1 MNSKLSSKLQDAH
14 DNYFNFN
21 YDENI
26 LRHVIEVEAGN
37 VDEEV
42 CDVIKENANLPSV
55 WNFFTSEEPITLFL
69 KRQAERYFNFNNRYT
84 DFDRSLN
91 IAEVL

>member
-26 LRHVIEVEAGN
+26 LRHVIEVEASN

-69 KRQAERYFNFNNRYT
+69 NVKLSATLILIT
-84 DFDRSLN
+84 DIPTLTDP
-91 IAEVL
+91 